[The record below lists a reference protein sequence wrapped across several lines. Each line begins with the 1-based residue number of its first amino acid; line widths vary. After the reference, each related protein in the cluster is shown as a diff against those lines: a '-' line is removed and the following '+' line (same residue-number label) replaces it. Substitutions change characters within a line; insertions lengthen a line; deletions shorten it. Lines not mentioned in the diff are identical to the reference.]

1 MKRIAYPAAI
11 QALIGELKRLPGIG
25 PRSAERIALWMLQSR
40 DARLLEIARVIRE
53 VHETIHACPRCGFFT
68 TEALCEICSDPSREA
83 AQICVIEQPTE
94 ILPLERTG
102 AFRGRYH
109 ALGGRIS
116 PLDHVGPEDLRIDAL
131 IERIQ
136 TEAPS
141 EIILALGSDVEGE
154 ATANYLASLLRD
166 LPVAVTRLAQGL
178 PAGGGLEQA
187 DELTLSL
194 DGWEGP
200 LDLLLSLSR
209 AQKVDLA
216 QISILQLV
224 EQYLAYLNQARALK
238 LEIAADYLVM
248 AAWLA
253 YLKSCLLLPKDP
265 EQDPSPEEIALRLQM
280 RLQRLDAMREAGA
293 RLLGRDRIGRDVFVR
308 GAPEGL
314 RLIRKAAWQVRE
326 FDLFAAYGAIRART
340 QPAMHVVHARAVMT
354 LDEAIER
361 VSRMI
366 GMALEWTFLESFL
379 PQSQDPQFRK
389 SALASSF
396 LAALELA
403 RRGRLEIA
411 QDDAFS
417 PIKLKAA

>member
-1 MKRIAYPAAI
+1 V
-11 QALIGELKRLPGIG
+11 ALPSQRHHSWYDCAVDEDFD
-25 PRSAERIALWMLQSR
+25 ERP
-40 DARLLEIARVIRE
+40 IR
-53 VHETIHACPRCGFFT
+53 H
-68 TEALCEICSDPSREA
+68 S
-83 AQICVIEQPTE
+83 
-94 ILPLERTG
+94 
-102 AFRGRYH
+102 
-109 ALGGRIS
+109 
-116 PLDHVGPEDLRIDAL
+116 
-131 IERIQ
+131 
-136 TEAPS
+136 
-141 EIILALGSDVEGE
+141 
-154 ATANYLASLLRD
+154 
-166 LPVAVTRLAQGL
+166 
-178 PAGGGLEQA
+178 

-200 LDLLLSLSR
+200 LDLLLNLAR

-224 EQYLAYLNQARALK
+224 EQYLTYLAEARALK

-265 EQDPSPEEIALRLQM
+265 EADPSPEEIALKLQM
-280 RLQRLDAMREAGA
+280 RLQQLDAMREAGA
-293 RLLGRDRIGRDVFVR
+293 RLLGRDRVGRDVFVR

-314 RLIRKAAWQVRE
+314 RLIRKAAWQVRD
-326 FDLFAAYGAIRART
+326 FDLFAAYGAVKART

-366 GMALEWTFLESFL
+366 GMALEWTFLETFL
-379 PQSQDPQFRK
+379 PPSRDPQFRR

-403 RRGRLEIA
+403 RRGRLDIA
-411 QDDAFS
+411 QDEPFA
-417 PIKLKAA
+417 PISLRAA